1 MNCTASNVQP
11 APGRPASPWQ
21 AEPSIDIVGG
31 PDDVLAFLERRYSVG
46 PKHLALPAPSLLQLR
61 EAALVALRAPD
72 HRQLRPFR
80 FVRVSEH
87 QRERLGRLFAADAA
101 ARGHGV
107 DEVERARE
115 RAHNGPGLLA
125 VVAHVRANAQDV
137 LLHEQWIC
145 VGAGV
150 MNFLNALHLMGY
162 GAKLLSG
169 ASVRSPHIQAA
180 FCRPGETLVAWLLVG
195 TPVRRPGPKRAD
207 DHTDALSDWGCGQ
220 DGGDAGP
227 GATGGTS
234 AG

>member
-1 MNCTASNVQP
+1 MNCTASNVP
-11 APGRPASPWQ
+11 PTPGRPAWPRQ
-21 AEPSIDIVGG
+21 AEPSIDIVNGAG
-31 PDDVLAFLERRYSVG
+31 DVLAFLQRRYSVG
-46 PKHLALPAPSLLQLR
+46 PKHLALPAPSLGQLR

-80 FVRVSEH
+80 FVRVGAH

-101 ARGHGV
+101 ARGHGA

-125 VVAHVRANAQDV
+125 VVAHVRANVQDV

-150 MNFLNALHLMGY
+150 MNFLNALHVMGY

-180 FCRPGETLVAWLLVG
+180 FCRPGETLVAWLLMG
-195 TPVRRPGPKRAD
+195 TPVRRPGPQHAD
-207 DHTDALSDWGCGQ
+207 EAAHALSDWSYGQ
-220 DGGDAGP
+220 HDGGADPAAANDASSG
-227 GATGGTS
+227 
-234 AG
+234 

>member
-1 MNCTASNVQP
+1 MDATV
-11 APGRPASPWQ
+11 
-21 AEPSIDIVGG
+21 G
-31 PDDVLAFLERRYSVG
+31 PDDVLAFLGRRYSVG
-46 PKHLALPAPSLLQLR
+46 PRHLALPAPSLPQLR

-80 FVRVSEH
+80 FVRVGEH

-101 ARGHGV
+101 ARGHGM

-115 RAHNGPGLLA
+115 RAYNGPALLA
-125 VVAHVRANAQDV
+125 VVAHVRANVQDV

-169 ASVRSPHIQAA
+169 ASVRSPHIQSV

-195 TPVRRPGPKRAD
+195 TPLRRSGPKRAD
-207 DHTDALSDWGCGQ
+207 DPTDALSDWGREQ
-220 DGGDAGP
+220 DVGDAGP
-227 GATGGTS
+227 AAADDVSGG
-234 AG
+234 